1 MTYYHLLSSNQNK
14 SFHNISGVQR
24 YNTSGQNMK
33 LLSEGE
39 KEDHDDYNTCEDRRQ
54 QIEYLYMLFRRQNE
68 YLPKKQLQV
77 EVE

>member
-1 MTYYHLLSSNQNK
+1 MTYYHLLSRNQNK
-14 SFHNISGVQR
+14 SFHNISSVQR

-39 KEDHDDYNTCEDRRQ
+39 KEDHDDYNTSEDRRQ
-54 QIEYLYMLFRRQNE
+54 RIEYLYLLFKPQNE
-68 YLPKKQLQV
+68 YLPKKQLEV